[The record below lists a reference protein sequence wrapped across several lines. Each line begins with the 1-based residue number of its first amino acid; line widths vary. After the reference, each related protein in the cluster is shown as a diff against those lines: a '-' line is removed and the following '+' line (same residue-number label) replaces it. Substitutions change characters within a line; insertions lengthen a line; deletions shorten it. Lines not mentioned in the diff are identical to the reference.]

1 MKKIATGNKAVAE
14 AVKQIMPDVVAAYPI
29 TPQTEIVEQVAEFV
43 SSGELKTRYIPVE
56 SEHSAMAACIGASI
70 TGARTFTATS
80 SHGLLYM
87 HEMTNWAAGARLP
100 IVMANVN
107 RSLGPG
113 WNIWAEHTDALQ
125 ERDTGWLQV
134 YVSTV
139 QEAYDAT
146 LMAFRIAEHNDVLL
160 PVMVNLDGF
169 LLSHIMQPLDTVELG
184 DFIPPLRLPHAIDVK
199 NPAGYGGLTGP
210 DQHFRMRWDIECSMR
225 DSVKVIEA
233 TEREFARRF
242 GRTYGF
248 VEEYQC
254 DDAEV
259 VVVAMGTLGKEAEVA
274 IDLLRKEGVKAGSM
288 RLRWL
293 RPFPRL
299 NLKGKQVVV
308 IDRDYSFG
316 RGGILATEIMAQT
329 KEEVASVI
337 AGIGGQ
343 EVTYEDVADFIRNRR
358 MGYRVLVRGEQ
369 QCLRS
374 VSTPV
379 EVRAALPPH
388 VSLRLLQSMMENM
401 QPPPRSMELSAGG
414 HLSSLSSGSMTNPS
428 GSTAR

>member
-14 AVKQIMPDVVAAYPI
+14 AVKQAVPTVVAAYPI
-29 TPQTEIVEQVAEFV
+29 TPQTEIVEQIAEFV
-43 SSGELKTRYIPVE
+43 TSGQMSARYIAVE

-70 TGARTFTATS
+70 TGVRTFTATS

-169 LLSHIMQPLDTVELG
+169 LLSHIMQPVDTVELG
-184 DFIPPLRLPHAIDVK
+184 DFIPAIHLPYAIDPK
-199 NPAGYGGLTGP
+199 HPAGYGTLTGP
-210 DQHFRMRWDIECSMR
+210 DQQFKFRWDIERSMR
-225 DSVKVIEA
+225 DSVKVIEE
-233 TEREFARRF
+233 TEKDFAKRF
-242 GRTYGF
+242 GRKYDFTEDYRC
-248 VEEYQC
+248 E
-254 DDAEV
+254 DADV
-259 VVVAMGTLGKEAEVA
+259 IIIALGTLGKEAEVA
-274 IDLLRKEGVKAGSM
+274 VDLLRNEGIKAGSM
-288 RLRWL
+288 RIRWL
-293 RPFPRL
+293 RPFPKL
-299 NLKGKQVVV
+299 NLKGKEVVV

-316 RGGILATEIMAQT
+316 FGGIVANEIKAKT
-329 KEEVASVI
+329 GIRLYSVI

-343 EVTYEDVADFIRNRR
+343 EVTYDDIAGFVRTRR
-358 MGYRVLVRGEQ
+358 MGEEFWFGVN
-369 QCLRS
+369 
-374 VSTPV
+374 
-379 EVRAALPPH
+379 AH
-388 VSLRLLQSMMENM
+388 V
-401 QPPPRSMELSAGG
+401 
-414 HLSSLSSGSMTNPS
+414 
-428 GSTAR
+428 

>member
-14 AVKQIMPDVVAAYPI
+14 AVRQVVPGVVAAYPI
-29 TPQTEIVEQVAEFV
+29 TPQTEIVEQIAEFV
-43 SSGELKTRYIPVE
+43 SSGELKSRYIAVE

-70 TGARTFTATS
+70 TGTRTFTATS

-113 WNIWAEHTDALQ
+113 WNIWAEHTDAMQ

-134 YVSTV
+134 YVSSV

-169 LLSHIMQPLDTVELG
+169 TLSHIMQPLETVEPG
-184 DFIPPLRLPHAIDVK
+184 DFIPPLHLAHAIDVK

-210 DQHFRMRWDIECSMR
+210 DQQFRFRWDIERSLR

-233 TEREFARRF
+233 TEKEFGKRF
-242 GRTYGF
+242 GRKYGF
-248 VEEYQC
+248 TEDYCC
-254 DDAEV
+254 DDADV
-259 VVVAMGTLGKEAEVA
+259 VVVSMGTLGKEAEVA
-274 IDLLRKEGVKAGSM
+274 IDLLRKEGIKAGSM
-288 RLRWL
+288 RLRWF
-293 RPFPRL
+293 RPFPKL

-329 KEEVASVI
+329 KEEIFSVI
-337 AGIGGQ
+337 AGLGGQ
-343 EVTYEDVADFIRNRR
+343 EVTYDDIADFVRNRR
-358 MGYRVLVRGEQ
+358 TGEEFWFG
-369 QCLRS
+369 
-374 VSTPV
+374 VSN
-379 EVRAALPPH
+379 H
-388 VSLRLLQSMMENM
+388 V
-401 QPPPRSMELSAGG
+401 
-414 HLSSLSSGSMTNPS
+414 
-428 GSTAR
+428 

>member
-14 AVKQIMPDVVAAYPI
+14 AVKQVQPGVIAAYPI
-29 TPQTEIVEQVAEFV
+29 TPQTEIVEQIAEFV
-43 SSGELKTRYIPVE
+43 SIGELKSRYIPVE

-70 TGARTFTATS
+70 TGTRTFTATS

-100 IVMANVN
+100 VVMANVN

-113 WNIWAEHTDALQ
+113 WNIWAEHTDSLQ

-160 PVMVNLDGF
+160 PVMINLDGF
-169 LLSHIMQPLDTVELG
+169 LLSHIMQPLDTVDPG
-184 DFIPPLRLPHAIDVK
+184 DFIPPMILPHAIDTK

-210 DQHFRMRWDIECSMR
+210 DQQFRVRWDIERSMR
-225 DSVKVIEA
+225 DSVKVIEK
-233 TEREFARRF
+233 TQEEFAKRF
-242 GRTYGF
+242 GRKYGF
-248 VEEYQC
+248 TEDYLC
-254 DDAEV
+254 GDADV
-259 VVVAMGTLGKEAEVA
+259 IIVAMGTLGKEAEVA
-274 IDLLRKEGVKAGSM
+274 VDLLRKEGVKAGSM

-293 RPFPRL
+293 RPFPKL

-316 RGGILATEIMAQT
+316 RGGILATEITAQT
-329 KEEVASVI
+329 KEQVASII

-343 EVTYEDVADFIRNRR
+343 EVTYEDIAEFVRHRC
-358 MGYRVLVRGEQ
+358 MGTEFWFGVDKYV
-369 QCLRS
+369 
-374 VSTPV
+374 
-379 EVRAALPPH
+379 
-388 VSLRLLQSMMENM
+388 
-401 QPPPRSMELSAGG
+401 
-414 HLSSLSSGSMTNPS
+414 
-428 GSTAR
+428 

>member
-14 AVKQIMPDVVAAYPI
+14 AVKQVQPTVVAAYPI
-29 TPQTEIVEQVAEFV
+29 TPQTEIVEQIAEFV
-43 SSGELKTRYIPVE
+43 STGELKSRYIPVE

-70 TGARTFTATS
+70 TGIRTFTATS

-107 RSLGPG
+107 RSIGPG
-113 WNIWAEHTDALQ
+113 WNIWAEHTDAMQ

-169 LLSHIMQPLDTVELG
+169 SLSHIMQPLDTVETG
-184 DFIPPLRLPHAIDVK
+184 DFIPPMYLPHAIDPK
-199 NPAGYGGLTGP
+199 NPKGYGGLTGP
-210 DQHFRMRWDIECSMR
+210 DQHFKFRWDIERSMR

-233 TEREFARRF
+233 TEKDFAKRF
-242 GRTYGF
+242 GRKYGF
-248 VEEYQC
+248 TDDYQC
-254 DDAEV
+254 EDADV
-259 VVVAMGTLGKEAEVA
+259 VVVSMGTLGKEAEVA
-274 IDLLRKEGVKAGSM
+274 IDTLRKEGIKAGSM

-293 RPFPRL
+293 RPFPKL
-299 NLKGKQVVV
+299 NLKGKDVVV

-316 RGGILATEIMAQT
+316 FGGILAKSIQAQQ
-329 KEEVASVI
+329 KIDVYSVI
-337 AGIGGQ
+337 AGLGGQ
-343 EVTYEDVADFIRNRR
+343 EVTYEDIADFIRTRR
-358 MGYRVLVRGEQ
+358 IGEEFWFG
-369 QCLRS
+369 
-374 VSTPV
+374 VND
-379 EVRAALPPH
+379 H
-388 VSLRLLQSMMENM
+388 V
-401 QPPPRSMELSAGG
+401 
-414 HLSSLSSGSMTNPS
+414 
-428 GSTAR
+428 

>member
-14 AVKQIMPDVVAAYPI
+14 AVKQVKPDVIAAYPI
-29 TPQTEIVEQVAEFV
+29 TPQTEVVEQIAEFV
-43 SSGELKTRYIPVE
+43 SGGELKSRYIAVE

-87 HEMTNWAAGARLP
+87 HEMTNWAVGARLP

-146 LMAFRIAEHNDVLL
+146 LIAFRIAEHNDVLL

-169 LLSHIMQPLDTVELG
+169 LLSHIMQPLDTVEPG
-184 DFIPPLRLPHAIDVK
+184 DFIPPLHLPHAIDVK
-199 NPAGYGGLTGP
+199 SPAGYGGLTGP
-210 DQHFRMRWDIECSMR
+210 DQQFRFRWDIERSMR

-233 TEREFARRF
+233 TENEFAKRF
-242 GRTYGF
+242 GRKYGF
-248 VEEYQC
+248 TEDYRCE
-254 DDAEV
+254 DADV
-259 VVVAMGTLGKEAEVA
+259 IVVAMGTLGKEAEVA
-274 IDLLRKEGVKAGSM
+274 IDMLRKEGIKAGSM

-293 RPFPRL
+293 RPFPKL

-329 KEEVASVI
+329 REEVFSVI
-337 AGIGGQ
+337 AGLGGQ
-343 EVTYEDVADFIRNRR
+343 EVTYEDVADFVRKRK
-358 MGYRVLVRGEQ
+358 MGTEFWFGVNN
-369 QCLRS
+369 
-374 VSTPV
+374 
-379 EVRAALPPH
+379 H
-388 VSLRLLQSMMENM
+388 V
-401 QPPPRSMELSAGG
+401 
-414 HLSSLSSGSMTNPS
+414 
-428 GSTAR
+428 